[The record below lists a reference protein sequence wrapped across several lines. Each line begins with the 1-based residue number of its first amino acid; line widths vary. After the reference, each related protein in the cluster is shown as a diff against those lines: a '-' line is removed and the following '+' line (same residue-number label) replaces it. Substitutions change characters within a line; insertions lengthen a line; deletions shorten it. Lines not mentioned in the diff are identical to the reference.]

1 MRGHLPLVAMR
12 KARTRPSLFVSIDVG
27 PMGPWLAD
35 NWHTDGLMPCLLIE
49 PKDTVSRLDLRFL
62 IGLDV
67 NVSGYEV
74 DAQRVRQVFDAC
86 LEAGAARVMA
96 GVMRNVAGEVR
107 TVHHYDS
114 KGEIEW
120 QE

>member
-1 MRGHLPLVAMR
+1 MRGQAPLIAMR
-12 KARTRPSLFVSIDVG
+12 RDRKRPALFVSIDVG
-27 PMGPWLAD
+27 PMGPWLAN
-35 NWHTDGLMPCLLIE
+35 NWHLQGLMPCLLVE
-49 PKDTVSRLDLRFL
+49 PADVVDRLDLRFL

-74 DAQRVRQVFDAC
+74 DAARVRQVFEAC
-86 LEAGAARVMA
+86 LRAGAARVMA
-96 GVMRNVAGEVR
+96 GVMRDVGVEVR